1 MNCHSGFQ
9 CEQCNF
15 RYDQEE
21 NVLNHK
27 IAVHSKFECDMQAFV
42 TRTDDVLQAH
52 KSNKHSMR
60 QFACSECYFILN
72 SEIKLQEHKTKKHQT
87 NKYPCDY
94 CGFGAANLAQLD
106 LHIESYH
113 KITRQPA
120 ENNNFNES
128 SRRYSLNERLK
139 NGVCRSFNNGS
150 CRFQGEGPMCP
161 RFYVSMSLCVHI
173 SMCPRFY
180 VANIMPN
187 RPFVAMVLCVQ
198 SYMWPLMYK
207 MTLCVV
213 GPMCPGSN
221 VTNALCVQGSMCPW
235 LYVAVVYMLLY
246 SI

>member
-1 MNCHSGFQ
+1 MREFSCYECH
-9 CEQCNF
+9 
-15 RYDQEE
+15 
-21 NVLNHK
+21 
-27 IAVHSKFECDMQAFV
+27 
-42 TRTDDVLQAH
+42 
-52 KSNKHSMR
+52 
-60 QFACSECYFILN
+60 FILN

-173 SMCPRFY
+173 SKCPRFY

-221 VTNALCVQGSMCPW
+221 VTNVLCVQGSMCPW
-235 LYVAVVYMLLY
+235 LYVWP
-246 SI
+246 